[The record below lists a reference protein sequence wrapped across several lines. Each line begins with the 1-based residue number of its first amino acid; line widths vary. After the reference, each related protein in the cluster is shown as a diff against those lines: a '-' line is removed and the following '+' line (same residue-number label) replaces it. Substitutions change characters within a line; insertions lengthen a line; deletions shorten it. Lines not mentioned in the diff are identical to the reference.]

1 MIDLQYLH
9 QISYKLDRFK
19 KKNQNLYNFRCP
31 YCGDS
36 QKKQSK
42 ARGFV
47 YRSKQDYFFKCHNC
61 GKGTSLG
68 KLIEHIDPDLYKKW
82 VVEKFKKGSK
92 KHKEPEFEFKP
103 VRFDDKN
110 LKKLKKLSELPHHPA
125 YDLFIT
131 KRKLEDHADKF
142 YVTWHFMTWVNSIIP
157 NKFPNIKEDHLDR
170 IDIKKEI
177 KVVEGPID
185 SLFIDNAVACA
196 GADMVLPRSKDNA
209 VYIFDNEPRN
219 TVIIK
224 KIENLITQGYRVCI
238 WPKNIKEK
246 DINDLIMSGYSK
258 VEIEDIIHNNTFSKL
273 SAIQQLNNYKEV

>member
-9 QISYKLDRFK
+9 QISHKLDRFK
-19 KKNQNLYNFRCP
+19 KKSQHLYNFRCP

-61 GKGTSLG
+61 SKGTSLG
-68 KLIEHIDPDLYKKW
+68 KLIEHIDPDLYKRW

-92 KHKEPEFEFKP
+92 KHTEPEFEFKP

-110 LKKLKKLSELPHHPA
+110 LKKLKKLSDLPNHPA
-125 YDLFIT
+125 YDLFIK

-157 NKFPNIKEDHLDR
+157 NKFPNIKEDHPR
-170 IDIKKEI
+170 IVIPFFDTSGKMFAFQGRAFGDEEPKAFTSRYDSWRYIDDI
-177 KVVEGPID
+177 P
-185 SLFIDNAVACA
+185 
-196 GADMVLPRSKDNA
+196 VLP
-209 VYIFDNEPRN
+209 
-219 TVIIK
+219 TT
-224 KIENLITQGYRVCI
+224 LRVL
-238 WPKNIKEK
+238 EK
-246 DINDLIMSGYSK
+246 TLDMRVPLTFTIDDCDMIASI
-258 VEIEDIIHNNTFSKL
+258 IEDE
-273 SAIQQLNNYKEV
+273 IQAFLPA